1 MSSRIASAEAFQT
14 YLRKIQ
20 ENLASGISS
29 EDTHRSALEH
39 ILESLDPTIR
49 AFNDPKHISVGAP
62 DFTVRRKGNA
72 TDFPVGWVETK
83 DIGEDLNKAEKSE
96 QLERYFGLPNL
107 ILTDYLEFRWFVDGK
122 LRLKAQL
129 ATLGKGKRLRR
140 DAEGEQQV
148 AAILT
153 EFLSYSLATLDK
165 PQELAERMAKLA
177 HLIRDV
183 LLRTLQAEPASGH
196 LHNQFEAFRETLI
209 PDLQPDQFADMYAQT
224 IAYGLFAARCQS
236 TSSSKEFGRAA
247 AADLIPRTNPFLR
260 RLFREIAF
268 ELDPRVQPFV
278 DDLVALLRHAEI
290 GKIME
295 DFGKRTAKEDPVVH
309 FYEDFLQEYDPKIR
323 EMRGVYYTPEPV
335 VSYIV
340 RSVDHLLKTRFGK
353 PMGLA
358 DKDVLILDPACGTGT
373 FLYYVIRHIHD
384 ALVTAG
390 QKGQWNR
397 YVSENLLKRV
407 FGFELLMAPYA
418 VAHLKLGLLLQEL
431 GYKFESDDR
440 LGVYLTNTLE
450 EAIKKSEKVF
460 AEWISEE
467 ANAASEIKR
476 EKPIMVVL
484 GNPPYSGH
492 SANRSYTERE
502 VGPGEAYR
510 TVVGGPLPEQQS
522 VITRIAKKRMKIRET
537 TFIGRLMQ
545 DYYFVDGQP
554 LGERNPKWLQ
564 DDYVKFIR
572 FGQWRIERTGYGI
585 LAFITNHGYLDNP
598 TFRGMR
604 QQLMKTFSQISI
616 MDLHGNAKK
625 KESAPDGGKDEN
637 VFDIQQGV
645 AIGLHLKGTNATGP
659 ALVHHADL
667 WGQRE
672 NKYRVLFESDIKET
686 KWERLEPQSPAYL
699 LIPQNTDLL
708 KEYDQGCSVT
718 DIFPLNSVGIVSA
731 RDDLAVRW
739 SSEEAWE
746 TVQDFARLEVEE
758 ARAKYDLGPDAQDWK
773 VRDAQEDVRK
783 SGPKRSA
790 IVPILYR
797 PFDVRFTYYTG
808 TSRGFLCRPR
818 AQVMPHMLADDNIG
832 LSWTRPMSPNY
843 EFSVLV
849 SRFPIDQC
857 AVGNKTAG
865 AGISYLGPLYS
876 YGKDHEGDSKQRR
889 LLLEESHPASKR
901 ARAPSLNPKFIA
913 VMEERLGLSF
923 LPEGEADLKKTFGP
937 ESLLNYCYAVFHSP
951 SFRKRYGE
959 FLNKDVPRL
968 PLTSNQR
975 LFTGLVMKGQELTAL
990 HLLESPELGT
1000 YITRYEQPGEHR
1012 IEKVRYVEPNP
1023 KVGIKSGRVHINSQ
1037 QFFKGVPKE
1046 VWNFHIGGYQVCEKW
1061 LKDRKGRTLSSD
1073 DIDHYQK
1080 IIVALKETIRIMKEI
1095 DEIIP
1100 GWPLP

>member
-1 MSSRIASAEAFQT
+1 MPSRTSPTDAIQT
-14 YLRKIQ
+14 YLRRIQ

-39 ILESLDPTIR
+39 LLESLDPTVR

-72 TDFPVGWVETK
+72 TDFPVGWLETK

-129 ATLGKGKRLRR
+129 ATPGRGARLRR
-140 DAEGEQQV
+140 VPEGEQQV
-148 AAILT
+148 SAILT
-153 EFLSYSLATLDK
+153 EFLSYSLATLAT

-183 LLRTLQAEPASGH
+183 LLRTLQAEPTSGH

-209 PDLQPDQFADMYAQT
+209 PDLNPDQFADMYAQT

-236 TSSSKEFGRAA
+236 TASAREFSRAA

-340 RSVDHLLKTRFGK
+340 RSIDHLLRTEFGK
-353 PMGLA
+353 PLGLA

-373 FLYYVIRHIHD
+373 FLYYVIRHIHTT
-384 ALVTAG
+384 LQERG

-418 VAHLKLGLLLQEL
+418 VAHLKLGLLLQDL
-431 GYKFESDDR
+431 GYKFESDER

-492 SANRSYTERE
+492 SANRSYFERA
-502 VGPGEAYR
+502 VGPGDSYSV
-510 TVVGGPLPEQQS
+510 VVGGPLPEQQS
-522 VITRIAKKRMKIRET
+522 VITRIAKKRMKVRER

-545 DYYFVDGQP
+545 DYHFVDAQP

-585 LAFITNHGYLDNP
+585 LAFITNHGYLDNT

-604 QQLMKTFSQISI
+604 QQLMDTFSGVTVL
-616 MDLHGNAKK
+616 DLHGNSKK
-625 KESAPDGGKDEN
+625 QEKAPDGAKDKN

-645 AIGLHLKGTNATGP
+645 ALGILVKQPNTSGATKMR
-659 ALVHHADL
+659 HADL
-667 WGQRE
+667 WGSRE
-672 NKYRVLFESDIKET
+672 DKYKYLFEADISTTQWKTIEP
-686 KWERLEPQSPAYL
+686 ESPQYLFVPQDSRLRLEYEVWWSLTEAMPISVLGFQTHRDPVAIGFNEDELRRQVSDYL
-699 LIPQNTDLL
+699 GAEPPQNNWE
-708 KEYDQGCSVT
+708 EYQRLCS
-718 DIFPLNSVGIVSA
+718 
-731 RDDLAVRW
+731 
-739 SSEEAWE
+739 
-746 TVQDFARLEVEE
+746 
-758 ARAKYDLGPDAQDWK
+758 
-773 VRDAQEDVRK
+773 
-783 SGPKRSA
+783 
-790 IVPILYR
+790 YR
-797 PFDVRFTYYTG
+797 PFD
-808 TSRGFLCRPR
+808 SRRVYLDKRVADRPR
-818 AQVMPHMLADDNIG
+818 LDVMRNMFEQNLALNLVRQTKANQWRHALVSQDPTPAVFLEIKDGSTIFPLYEYPKSNREQRGEQTTLEIPFLPWPAGKKGRRPNFNLTFIRELENGIG
-832 LSWTRPMSPNY
+832 LK
-843 EFSVLV
+843 FV
-849 SRFPIDQC
+849 SDGR
-857 AVGNKTAG
+857 
-865 AGISYLGPLYS
+865 
-876 YGKDHEGDSKQRR
+876 GDLR
-889 LLLEESHPASKR
+889 ES
-901 ARAPSLNPKFIA
+901 
-913 VMEERLGLSF
+913 
-923 LPEGEADLKKTFGP
+923 FGP
-937 ESLLNYCYAVFHSP
+937 EDVFNYIYAVMYSP
-951 SFRKRYGE
+951 TFRERYKE
-959 FLNKDVPRL
+959 FLTSDFPRV
-968 PLTSNQR
+968 PLTSDKE
-975 LFTGLVMKGQELTAL
+975 LFSALARVGSELVAIHTTK
-990 HLLESPELGT
+990 SPKLSQF
-1000 YITRYEQPGEHR
+1000 ITRYEQPGDHLV
-1012 IEKVRYVEPNP
+1012 EKVLYVEPNP
-1023 KVGIKSGRVHINSQ
+1023 KVGIESGRVYIDAV
-1037 QFFKGVPKE
+1037 QFFEGVTKE
-1046 VWNFHIGGYQVCEKW
+1046 IWEFHIGGYQVCEKW

-1073 DIDHYQK
+1073 EIDHYQK
-1080 IIVALKETIRIMKEI
+1080 IVVALSETIRIMREI

>member
-1 MSSRIASAEAFQT
+1 MPSRTSPTDAIQT
-14 YLRKIQ
+14 YLRRIQ
-20 ENLASGISS
+20 ENLTSGISR

-39 ILESLDPTIR
+39 LLESLDPTIR

-72 TDFPVGWVETK
+72 TDFPVGWLETK

-96 QLERYFGLPNL
+96 QLERYLGLPNL
-107 ILTDYLEFRWFVDGK
+107 ILTDYLEFRWFIDGK
-122 LRLKAQL
+122 LRLKAHL

-148 AAILT
+148 AAILA
-153 EFLSYSLATLDK
+153 EFLSYSLATLAT

-183 LLRTLQAEPASGH
+183 LLRTLQAESTSGH

-209 PDLQPDQFADMYAQT
+209 PDLKADQFADMYAQT

-309 FYEDFLQEYDPKIR
+309 FYEDFLQEYDPKVR

-340 RSVDHLLKTRFGK
+340 RSVDHLLKTRFAK

-373 FLYYVIRHIHD
+373 FLYYAIRHIHD
-384 ALVTAG
+384 ALATAG
-390 QKGQWNR
+390 QKGQWNS

-431 GYKFESDDR
+431 GYKFESEER
-440 LGVYLTNTLE
+440 LGIYLTNTLE
-450 EAIKKSEKVF
+450 EAVKKAQQVLAFADYISAESE
-460 AEWISEE
+460 A
-467 ANAASEIKR
+467 ANSIKR
-476 EKPIMVVL
+476 EMKIMVVL

-492 SANRSYTERE
+492 SANRSWQMIPDPKT
-502 VGPGEAYR
+502 
-510 TVVGGPLPEQQS
+510 
-522 VITRIAKKRMKIRET
+522 KKPKKVL

-545 DYYFVDGQP
+545 DYYQVDGKA
-554 LGERNPKWLQ
+554 LGEKNPKWLQ

-572 FGQWRIERTGYGI
+572 FGQWRIERTGFGI

-604 QQLMKTFSQISI
+604 QQLMRTFSEISVLN
-616 MDLHGNAKK
+616 LHGNSKK
-625 KESAPDGGKDEN
+625 KEKAPDGSKDEN

-645 AIGLHLKGTNATGP
+645 AIGLFVKKREAASATSV
-659 ALVHHADL
+659 AHADS
-667 WGQRE
+667 WGTRE
-672 NKYRVLFESDIKET
+672 VKYRILSEAPPDSLANQSLHPRPPSYLFV
-686 KWERLEPQSPAYL
+686 PQS
-699 LIPQNTDLL
+699 TDLL
-708 KEYDQGCSVT
+708 AEYERAWKIT
-718 DIFPLNSVGIVSA
+718 DVMPVNSLGIATA
-731 RDDLAVRW
+731 RDSLAVQW
-739 SSEEAWE
+739 SKEQMLS
-746 TVQDFARLEVEE
+746 VLRDFAALGAEE
-758 ARAKYDLGPDAQDWK
+758 ARAKYDLGKDVRDWK
-773 VRDAQEDVRK
+773 VSLAQKDVRK
-783 SGPKRSA
+783 HGVETPEIKK
-790 IVPILYR
+790 ILYR
-797 PFDVRFTYYTG
+797 PFDTRFTYYTG
-808 TSRGFLCRPR
+808 TTRGFHCMPR
-818 AQVMPHMLADDNIG
+818 RKVMSHLLARKN
-832 LSWTRPMSPNY
+832 
-843 EFSVLV
+843 
-849 SRFPIDQC
+849 
-857 AVGNKTAG
+857 
-865 AGISYLGPLYS
+865 
-876 YGKDHEGDSKQRR
+876 
-889 LLLEESHPASKR
+889 
-901 ARAPSLNPKFIA
+901 
-913 VMEERLGLSF
+913 LGLSTTRSVEIGRGWEHVFCSQTLIQLHTVSLKEVNYLFPLYLVAGDSYGDNQGNLLVTDTTLSQPTVNLSPGF
-923 LPEGEADLKKTFGP
+923 LGDMQNRTGLEFLAEGKGDLSKTFGP
-937 ESLLNYCYAVFHSP
+937 EDIFDYMYAVLHSP
-951 SFRKRYGE
+951 MYRIRYAE
-959 FLNKDVPRL
+959 FLKSDFPRV
-968 PLTSNQR
+968 PLTNDKK
-975 LFTGLVMKGQELTAL
+975 LFRALVQEGSELVSL
-990 HLLESPELGT
+990 HLVESPKLNT
-1000 YITRYEQPGEHR
+1000 VITRYEQPGEHR
-1012 IEKVRYVEPNP
+1012 VEKIHYVEPNP
-1023 KVGIKSGRVHINSQ
+1023 KVGIKSGRVYVNAK
-1037 QFFKGVPKE
+1037 QFFEGVPKE
-1046 VWNFHIGGYQVCEKW
+1046 VWDFHIGGYQVCEKW

-1073 DIDHYQK
+1073 EIDHYQK
-1080 IIVALKETIRIMKEI
+1080 IVVALSETIRIMREI

>member
-1 MSSRIASAEAFQT
+1 MSSRIAPAEAFHT

-39 ILESLDPTIR
+39 LLESLDPTIR

-107 ILTDYLEFRWFVDGK
+107 ILTDYLQFRWFVDGK

-140 DAEGEQQV
+140 DAEGEEQV

-153 EFLSYSLATLDK
+153 EFLSYSLATLVT

-183 LLRTLQAEPASGH
+183 LLRTLQAEPTSGH

-209 PDLQPDQFADMYAQT
+209 PDLKPDQFADMYAQT

-278 DDLVALLRHAEI
+278 DDLVALLHHAEI

-373 FLYYVIRHIHD
+373 FLYYVIRHIND

-397 YVSENLLKRV
+397 YVSQNLLKRV

-418 VAHLKLGLLLQEL
+418 VAHLKLGLLLQDL
-431 GYKFESDDR
+431 GYKFESDER
-440 LGVYLTNTLE
+440 LGIYLTNTLE
-450 EAIKKSEKVF
+450 EAIRRSEKIF

-476 EKPIMVVL
+476 DKPIMVVL

-492 SANRSYTERE
+492 SANKGKWITELMEDYKRDC
-502 VGPGEAYR
+502 
-510 TVVGGPLPEQQS
+510 PELYKPAQ
-522 VITRIAKKRMKIRET
+522 A
-537 TFIGRLMQ
+537 
-545 DYYFVDGQP
+545 
-554 LGERNPKWLQ
+554 KWLQ
-564 DDYVKFIR
+564 DDYVKFLR
-572 FGQWRIERTGYGI
+572 FAQWRIDLTGYGV
-585 LAFITNHGYLDNP
+585 LAFITNHGYVDNP
-598 TFRGMR
+598 TFRCMR
-604 QQLMKTFSQISI
+604 QQLLRSFPKIHLL
-616 MDLHGNAKK
+616 DLHGSSKK
-625 KESAPDGGKDEN
+625 KEVAPDGSKDEN

-645 AIGLHLKGTNATGP
+645 AIGIFLKHP
-659 ALVHHADL
+659 AEGDHRQVSHAEL
-667 WGQRE
+667 WGTRAS
-672 NKYRVLFESDIKET
+672 KYKTLMTTSISDTQWRTVSAQEPLYLFVPRDEVLFSEYEKGWRVPHIFD
-686 KWERLEPQSPAYL
+686 RNGDPA
-699 LIPQNTDLL
+699 P
-708 KEYDQGCSVT
+708 GVVT
-718 DIFPLNSVGIVSA
+718 TQDEFAISFTA
-731 RDDLAVRW
+731 
-739 SSEEAWE
+739 EEAKEKVHRLLATE
-746 TVQDFARLEVEE
+746 TEEE
-758 ARAKYDLGPDAQDWK
+758 AR
-773 VRDAQEDVRK
+773 
-783 SGPKRSA
+783 S
-790 IVPILYR
+790 I
-797 PFDVRFTYYTG
+797 F
-808 TSRGFLCRPR
+808 
-818 AQVMPHMLADDNIG
+818 
-832 LSWTRPMSPNY
+832 
-843 EFSVLV
+843 
-849 SRFPIDQC
+849 
-857 AVGNKTAG
+857 
-865 AGISYLGPLYS
+865 
-876 YGKDHEGDSKQRR
+876 R
-889 LLLEESHPASKR
+889 L
-901 ARAPSLNPKFIA
+901 
-913 VMEERLGLSF
+913 
-923 LPEGEADLKKTFGP
+923 
-937 ESLLNYCYAVFHSP
+937 
-951 SFRKRYGE
+951 
-959 FLNKDVPRL
+959 
-968 PLTSNQR
+968 
-975 LFTGLVMKGQELTAL
+975 
-990 HLLESPELGT
+990 
-1000 YITRYEQPGEHR
+1000 
-1012 IEKVRYVEPNP
+1012 
-1023 KVGIKSGRVHINSQ
+1023 
-1037 QFFKGVPKE
+1037 
-1046 VWNFHIGGYQVCEKW
+1046 
-1061 LKDRKGRTLSSD
+1061 
-1073 DIDHYQK
+1073 
-1080 IIVALKETIRIMKEI
+1080 
-1095 DEIIP
+1095 
-1100 GWPLP
+1100 